1 MCVCDRTAVD
11 TGIIFY
17 CLIVNLVAMFQEVTS
32 HTKLQDVSLLGTQ
45 FLTDDAFK
53 NLANTKSLHRI
64 RIEGN

>member
-1 MCVCDRTAVD
+1 
-11 TGIIFY
+11 
-17 CLIVNLVAMFQEVTS
+17 MFQEVTS

-64 RIEGN
+64 RIEGKWSSWQKYMNWINAEIQYP